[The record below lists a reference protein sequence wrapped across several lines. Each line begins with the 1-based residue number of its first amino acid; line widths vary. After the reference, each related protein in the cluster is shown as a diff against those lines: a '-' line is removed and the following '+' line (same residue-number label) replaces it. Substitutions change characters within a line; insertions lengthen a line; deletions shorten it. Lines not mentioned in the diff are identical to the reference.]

1 MMCRFTRATV
11 ASNRS
16 IPDVLFRDVVVRG
29 FWVR

>member
-1 MMCRFTRATV
+1 MIYRFTHATF
-11 ASNRS
+11 ASTRS